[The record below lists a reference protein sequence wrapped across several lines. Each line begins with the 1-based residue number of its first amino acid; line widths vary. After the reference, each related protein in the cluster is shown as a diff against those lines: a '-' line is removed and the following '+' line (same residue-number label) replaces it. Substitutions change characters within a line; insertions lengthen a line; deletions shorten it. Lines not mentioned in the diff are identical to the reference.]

1 MKILALVLFAAGAAF
16 SQANLPVLGDGY
28 QDTPLIPGTNW
39 HVHDNRRPYPPVVT
53 PGAFVSVP
61 APADAVVLF
70 DGTNMDKWCKADGK
84 PSGWRI
90 VDGYMEA
97 VPKQGSIR
105 TKDNFGSVQ
114 LHVEWASPTPP
125 KGKGQGRGN
134 SGVIIM
140 GRYEIQVLDS
150 YESTTYADGQAAA
163 VYGQYP
169 PLVNVCRK
177 PGEWQSYDIIF
188 LAPEFNEDGS
198 LKKPAYVTVIH
209 NGVVVHNHVEILG
222 PTGHK
227 SIGKYSRHGKAPLS
241 LQDHGNPTRYKNIWI
256 RSLD

>member
-1 MKILALVLFAAGAAF
+1 MKFLALLLFVAGVAF

-28 QDTPLIPGTNW
+28 QNTPLIPGTNW

-70 DGTNMDKWCKADGK
+70 DGTNMDKWCKGDGK

-105 TKDNFGSVQ
+105 TKDNFGSIQ
-114 LHVEWASPTPP
+114 LHVEWASPYPP
-125 KGKGQGRGN
+125 KGTSQGRGN

-163 VYGQYP
+163 VYGQCP

-177 PGEWQSYDIIF
+177 PGEWQSYDIF
-188 LAPEFNEDGS
+188 FTAPEFNEDGS

-209 NGVVVHNHVEILG
+209 NGVLVHNHVEILG

-241 LQDHGNPTRYKNIWI
+241 LQDHGNPTRYKNIWV